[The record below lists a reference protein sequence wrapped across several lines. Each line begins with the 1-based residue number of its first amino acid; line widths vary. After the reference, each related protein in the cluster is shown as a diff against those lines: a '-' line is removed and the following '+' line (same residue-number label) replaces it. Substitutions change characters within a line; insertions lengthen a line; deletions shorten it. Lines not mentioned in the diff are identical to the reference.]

1 MHDPTDKTY
10 IADLRAQVIERVA
23 NDPHATAALLKE
35 ELAIPRSLRTVQR
48 WINQV
53 HGVRPTRP
61 SIERRNPLRE
71 AVVKYMEAN
80 GLSRYYCYLGHRT
93 VRPCA
98 IRQLGH
104 DIDSLVFV
112 CDREATVADF

>member
-1 MHDPTDKTY
+1 MRDHYDIDE
-10 IADLRAQVIERVA
+10 ILELAEQGMS
-23 NDPHATAALLKE
+23 AAFIRE
-35 ELAIPRSLRTVQR
+35 ELGLGVSVRRVQQIIHDR
-48 WINQV
+48 L
-53 HGVRPTRP
+53 GTRP
-61 SIERRNPLRE
+61 SRASIERRNPLRE

-80 GLSRYYCYLGHRT
+80 GLNRYYCYLGHRR